1 MRVRLALTRGG
12 AIQATRLDHR
22 PCVESIAKTI
32 ASRVYAD
39 VRLLVFPLLAF
50 TVTAQQLN
58 FQTGVRYALDA
69 SGTVPISMIA
79 ADFNGDGVAD
89 LAVLNLGGNS
99 SGPTHG
105 GVSVLIT
112 NADGTFKTAVNYAAP
127 SSCAPYFVAAGD
139 FMRDGTQDLLLVCG
153 LSNEL
158 VVFPGKGDGTFGA
171 AVVSHASITPIVYSD
186 YLRVAAG
193 DFNGD
198 GIADVVAL
206 SYDPLAAT
214 IAGNPYFLP
223 GNGDGTFGTAV
234 KIAAVTGS
242 SLSSG
247 DFNRDGRLDLVV
259 SEPAALTLNLL
270 TGTLPTAGPVA
281 ILLGNGDGTF
291 AAGATYQPGFA
302 PGPVLVG
309 DVNSDGVPD
318 LVVSSFTQGLA
329 VYIGK
334 GDGTF
339 TSTYNNTETVLGGT
353 LGLPALGDPFGT
365 GNPSMIVP
373 VIGCCQTTIGVLPG
387 NGDGTFQTPVVLLT
401 GVSSPSIVA
410 ADFDGDNRADLAQVD
425 YGSVIAFGN
434 LLGAAHADRTPP
446 QNTQAVIFRNSS
458 TGQFPLRNQNAASY
472 SFAPFAPDSIVA
484 AFGDNLATGTGPAT
498 TLPLPTVLNGANV
511 SVRDSTGRP
520 RRAQLTYASPRQVN
534 YIVPDGTAAGKATV
548 TIGAG
553 SSTSTGVVTISAVG
567 PALFT
572 VNLAGLAAADVV
584 RVHGDGSSAVENVF
598 QLDGSRVVAHPIDLG
613 PQTDQ
618 VFLELFGTGSQ
629 GGIVVTATIGGLS
642 VPVTYAGVSGYAGE
656 DQINIGPLP
665 RALAGKGAAEI
676 LVLVDGV
683 AANAVNVSIQ

>member
-1 MRVRLALTRGG
+1 
-12 AIQATRLDHR
+12 
-22 PCVESIAKTI
+22 
-32 ASRVYAD
+32 
-39 VRLLVFPLLAF
+39 
-50 TVTAQQLN
+50 
-58 FQTGVRYALDA
+58 
-69 SGTVPISMIA
+69 
-79 ADFNGDGVAD
+79 
-89 LAVLNLGGNS
+89 
-99 SGPTHG
+99 
-105 GVSVLIT
+105 
-112 NADGTFKTAVNYAAP
+112 
-127 SSCAPYFVAAGD
+127 
-139 FMRDGTQDLLLVCG
+139 
-153 LSNEL
+153 
-158 VVFPGKGDGTFGA
+158 
-171 AVVSHASITPIVYSD
+171 
-186 YLRVAAG
+186 
-193 DFNGD
+193 
-198 GIADVVAL
+198 
-206 SYDPLAAT
+206 
-214 IAGNPYFLP
+214 
-223 GNGDGTFGTAV
+223 
-234 KIAAVTGS
+234 
-242 SLSSG
+242 
-247 DFNRDGRLDLVV
+247 
-259 SEPAALTLNLL
+259 
-270 TGTLPTAGPVA
+270 
-281 ILLGNGDGTF
+281 
-291 AAGATYQPGFA
+291 
-302 PGPVLVG
+302 
-309 DVNSDGVPD
+309 
-318 LVVSSFTQGLA
+318 
-329 VYIGK
+329 
-334 GDGTF
+334 
-339 TSTYNNTETVLGGT
+339 
-353 LGLPALGDPFGT
+353 
-365 GNPSMIVP
+365 MIVP

-618 VFLELFGTGSQ
+618 VFLELFGTGSR
-629 GGIVVTATIGGLS
+629 GGKVVTATIGGLS